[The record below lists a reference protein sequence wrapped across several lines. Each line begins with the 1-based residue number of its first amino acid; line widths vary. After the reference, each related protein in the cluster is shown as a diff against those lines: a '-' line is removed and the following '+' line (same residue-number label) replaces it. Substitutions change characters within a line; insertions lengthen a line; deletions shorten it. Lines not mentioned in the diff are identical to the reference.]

1 MSNSEVINIQGGE
14 KIAKFAY
21 LAAFI
26 SLIGLG
32 DSVYLTVKHFL
43 DEKVP
48 CSLISGCEMVLTSQ
62 YAEIFGIP
70 TAAFGALAYFAVFSL
85 AILAAFGN
93 RLMWFVFGLATVA
106 MLLFTLWLLYLQAF
120 VIKAYCQFCLLS
132 AATTLTLFIIA
143 IVSKFWRYR

>member
-1 MSNSEVINIQGGE
+1 MNDSEIINIENGARV
-14 KIAKFAY
+14 AKFAY
-21 LAAFI
+21 LAA
-26 SLIGLG
+26 LVALVGLG
-32 DSVYLTVKHFL
+32 DSVYLTVKHLL

-48 CSLISGCEMVLTSQ
+48 CSLVSGCELVLTSQ

-70 TAAFGALAYFAVFSL
+70 TGAYGALAYFIVFSL

-93 RLMWFVFGLATVA
+93 RLMWFLFGLMTIVM
-106 MLLFTLWLLYLQAF
+106 MLVTFWLFYLQAF